1 MTERKPPKQ
10 TFESWVD
17 KQIREA
23 AERGEFD
30 NLAGTGKPIPGAGTT
45 PDEDWWLRAY
55 LRREGVSGDAL
66 LPPSLVLRR
75 DIEHL
80 PETVRDATGEREVRA
95 AVSELNKRI
104 VDWLRMPQGPFVPI
118 APVNADEIVEQ
129 WRHAREAD
137 RPRRAQPGR
146 AATAAAPTP
155 DEHIAPRA
163 RRPWWRRWRR
173 HGTEAG

>member
-1 MTERKPPKQ
+1 MTERKPPKH

-23 AERGEFD
+23 AERGELD
-30 NLAGTGKPIPGAGTT
+30 NLPGTGKPIPGVGTT

-66 LPPSLVLRR
+66 LPPSLLLRR

-80 PETVRDATGEREVRA
+80 PETVRDATSEREVRT

-129 WRHAREAD
+129 WGHARSAARPTHAQPVRD
-137 RPRRAQPGR
+137 SAVPARTPDGGIAPRPRRR
-146 AATAAAPTP
+146 
-155 DEHIAPRA
+155 
-163 RRPWWRRWRR
+163 WWRRWRR
-173 HGTEAG
+173 HDTEAG

>member
-30 NLAGTGKPIPGAGTT
+30 NLSGTGKPIPGAGTAY
-45 PDEDWWLRAY
+45 DEDWWLRGY
-55 LRREGVSGDAL
+55 LRREGVGSEAL
-66 LPPSLVLRR
+66 LPPSLLLRR

-80 PETVRDATGEREVRA
+80 PDEVRDATGEREVRA

-104 VDWLRMPQGPFVPI
+104 VDWLRMPEGPFVPI
-118 APVNADEIVEQ
+118 APVNADDIVEQ
-129 WRHAREAD
+129 WRTARAAA
-137 RPRRAQPGR
+137 RPSREQPNRRIAVPTRAQD
-146 AATAAAPTP
+146 
-155 DEHIAPRA
+155 DEVTA
-163 RRPWWRRWRR
+163 RRRRWWRRWRG
-173 HGTEAG
+173 HDSETG

>member
-17 KQIREA
+17 KQIHEA

-30 NLAGTGKPIPGAGTT
+30 NLPGTGKPIPGAGTAS
-45 PDEDWWLRAY
+45 DEDWWLRGY

-66 LPPSLVLRR
+66 LPPSLLLRR

-80 PETVRDATGEREVRA
+80 SEDVRELTTERQVRA

-104 VDWLRMPQGPFVPI
+104 VDWLRMPEGPFVPI
-118 APVNADEIVEQ
+118 APVNADEIVAQ
-129 WRHAREAD
+129 WRITRSAAEPKRE
-137 RPRRAQPGR
+137 QPGS
-146 AATAAAPTP
+146 ATTASSPALS
-155 DEHIAPRA
+155 DEAGPRL
-163 RRPWWRRWRR
+163 RRRWRR
-173 HGTEAG
+173 RWRRGGEPE

>member
-30 NLAGTGKPIPGAGTT
+30 NLPGTGKPIPGAGTAY
-45 PDEDWWLRAY
+45 DQDWWLRGY
-55 LRREGVSGDAL
+55 LRREGVGSDAL
-66 LPPSLVLRR
+66 LPPSLLLRR

-80 PETVRDATGEREVRA
+80 PDEVRDATSERQVRA

-104 VDWLRMPQGPFVPI
+104 VDWLRRPEGPFVPI

-129 WRHAREAD
+129 WRHARAAA
-137 RPRRAQPGR
+137 RPRREQSSSRNPAPSPPQNEE
-146 AATAAAPTP
+146 ATTR
-155 DEHIAPRA
+155 PR
-163 RRPWWRRWRR
+163 RRWWRRWR
-173 HGTEAG
+173 GNSTDAG